1 MTTRLS
7 FSIEGAG
14 EAVLLLHGFALD
26 RRHSEALSRALAPTR
41 RVLSPNLPGY
51 GASAPLV
58 PHDLARVTGVL
69 VEDLNALG
77 VRAVDVVGIS
87 FGAYRALL
95 LALDGRL
102 TVRSIFTLAGL
113 ATMPVEGRAG
123 YLGGAAALEAGH
135 DVWSTVV
142 PGGFS
147 EAYASRHPER
157 IDAVLAET
165 RALSRAA
172 VAAEMRAIAEST
184 DLSARVAELEIPI
197 FARVGMADRTL
208 APSASADLVR
218 LARRGALK
226 TVPNVGHAL
235 LEEDA
240 QGSIAAVV
248 QSLAR

>member
-51 GASAPLV
+51 GESAPLI
-58 PHDLARVTGVL
+58 PYDLARVTGML

-95 LALDGRL
+95 LALDRRVA
-102 TVRSIFTLAGL
+102 VRSIFTLAGL
-113 ATMPVEGRAG
+113 ATVPAEARAG
-123 YLGGAAALEAGH
+123 FRTGASALEAGH
-135 DVWSTVV
+135 DLWPALVA
-142 PGGFS
+142 GGFS
-147 EAYASRHPER
+147 EGYAAQHPER
-157 IDAVLAET
+157 IGAVLAQT
-165 RALSRAA
+165 RALKAVA
-172 VAAEMRAIAEST
+172 VAAEMRAMAESA
-184 DLSARVAELEIPI
+184 DLSAHVAELEIPI

-208 APSASADLVR
+208 PPSASADLVR